1 MIIPLIIQQTIEE
14 KFREMI
20 TNWIQSI
27 QQNIIWLLTTVKD
40 ATITIGRATYG
51 SMIIIGIVMWASG
64 TQRYLSRK
72 LIIGG
77 SIIAIITELL
87 SG

>member
-1 MIIPLIIQQTIEE
+1 MIPLIIQQTIEE

-40 ATITIGRATYG
+40 ATINIGRATYG

>member
-1 MIIPLIIQQTIEE
+1 MMIPLIIQQTIEE

-40 ATITIGRATYG
+40 ATINIGRATYG